1 MHPENFRAA
10 VLAWFDQHGRK
21 HLPWQ
26 QGRDPYRVWVSEIM
40 LQQTQ
45 VATVIPY
52 FERFI
57 ARFPDVNALAAG
69 TPDEVAALWAGLGY
83 YARARNL
90 HRAAQSVAERQGG
103 ALPADLDAIAAL
115 PGIGRSTA
123 GAILSLG
130 FGLRAPILDGN
141 VKRVLC
147 RYAGLEGWPGEPNVQ
162 KELWRISE
170 ALTPEARVADYNQ
183 AMMDLGAT
191 VCAQRAPACGA
202 CPLREGCAA
211 KQRNLTAI
219 IPAPRP
225 KREQPVRHCH
235 MLALRDAAGQIY
247 LERRPPTGIWGGLW
261 SLPEFD
267 GLEDLEGWCAAHGIA
282 GSRLERLAPR
292 RHTFT
297 HFSLD
302 YVPVLAR
309 TAGALP
315 GVAED
320 SGKGWF
326 QPDAAP
332 GLPAP
337 VARLLRDIAGKP
349 EDAPGQMALDL

>member
-1 MHPENFRAA
+1 MQPDNFRAA

-57 ARFPDVNALAAG
+57 ARFPDIGALAAG

-90 HRAAQSVAERQGG
+90 HRAAQQLAEQHGG

-147 RYAGLEGWPGEPNVQ
+147 RYAGLEGWPGAPDVQ
-162 KELWRISE
+162 KELWQLSE
-170 ALTPEARVADYNQ
+170 ALTPAARVADYNQ

-191 VCAQRAPACGA
+191 VCLQRAPACGA
-202 CPLREGCAA
+202 CPLRDDCEARR
-211 KQRNLTAI
+211 QNLTAA

-225 KREQPVRHCH
+225 KREQPVRQCH
-235 MLALRDAAGQIY
+235 MLVLRDGEGQIY
-247 LERRPPTGIWGGLW
+247 LERRPPSGIWGGLW

-267 GLEDLEGWCAAHGIA
+267 SFGDLERWCAARGVELA
-282 GSRLERLAPR
+282 RLERLAPR

-297 HFSLD
+297 HFRLD
-302 YVPVLAR
+302 YVPVLGRA
-309 TAGALP
+309 ASALP
-315 GVAED
+315 GVADD
-320 SGKGWF
+320 SGRGWF
-326 QPDAAP
+326 QLGAAP

-337 VARLLRDIAGKP
+337 VARLLQDIAGKP
-349 EDAPGQMALDL
+349 EGPPGQIALDL